1 MDQLFYLGLHDG
13 FQMAL
18 ITIITSL
25 LLDLT
30 SILYIIELFKK
41 PYGISLYLN
50 SLILNFVN
58 NFLLGSL
65 SYGIVTYYVI
75 TQKTADLNMM
85 IFEIFS
91 ILFIQSIGYYLMHMI
106 MHTKNFY
113 WMHRFHHK
121 YSSIVIPM
129 SANAV
134 TIYEYMF
141 AYMLPIILGIIIVRP
156 CLESLY
162 YAVKIISIF
171 NLLIHTPWLNE
182 ISKYLVPDIFVSTN
196 KHIEHHQKLNK
207 NYAAPTIN
215 IDKII
220 SLLD

>member
-1 MDQLFYLGLHDG
+1 MNQLFYLGLYDG

-18 ITIITSL
+18 ITTIISL
-25 LLDLT
+25 LLDFT
-30 SILYIIELFKK
+30 SIFYILELFKK
-41 PYGISLYLN
+41 PYGITLYLD

-58 NFLLGSL
+58 NFFIGSL
-65 SYGIVTYYVI
+65 SYGVVTYYII
-75 TQKTADLNMM
+75 TQKTTDFKMM

-91 ILFIQSIGYYLMHMI
+91 ILLIQSIGYYLMHMI
-106 MHTKNFY
+106 MHTKKFY
-113 WMHRFHHK
+113 WMHKFHHN
-121 YSSIVIPM
+121 YSSIVIPT

-141 AYMLPIILGIIIVRP
+141 AYMLPIILGIILVRP

-162 YAVKIISIF
+162 YAVKIISMF

-182 ISKYLVPDIFVSTN
+182 ISKYLVPDIFVNTN

-207 NYAAPTIN
+207 NYAAPILN
-215 IDKII
+215 IDKIVSI
-220 SLLD
+220 FD

>member
-1 MDQLFYLGLHDG
+1 MNQLFYLGLSDG
-13 FQMAL
+13 IQMAL

-30 SILYIIELFKK
+30 SIFYLIELFKK
-41 PYGISLYLN
+41 PYGITLYLN
-50 SLILNFVN
+50 SLVLNFVN
-58 NFLLGSL
+58 SFFIGSL
-65 SYGIVTYYVI
+65 SYGVVTYYVI
-75 TQKTADLNMM
+75 TQKTTELNMM

-91 ILFIQSIGYYLMHMI
+91 ILLIQSIGYYLMHMI

-113 WMHRFHHK
+113 WMHKFHHN
-121 YSSIVIPM
+121 YSSIVIPS

-141 AYMLPIILGIIIVRP
+141 AYMLPIIIGIIMVRP

-162 YAVKIISIF
+162 YAVKIISLF
-171 NLLIHTPWLNE
+171 NLLIHTPWLNK

-207 NYAAPTIN
+207 NYAAPTLN

-220 SLLD
+220 SIFD

>member
-1 MDQLFYLGLHDG
+1 MDQLFYLGLQDG
-13 FQMAL
+13 IQMAF
-18 ITIITSL
+18 ITISTSL

-30 SILYIIELFKK
+30 SIFYIIELFKK
-41 PYGISLYLN
+41 PYGITLYLN

-58 NFLLGSL
+58 NFLIGSL
-65 SYGIVTYYVI
+65 SYGVVTYYVI
-75 TQKTADLNMM
+75 TQKTTDLSMM

-91 ILFIQSIGYYLMHMI
+91 ILLIQSIGYYLMHMI

-113 WMHRFHHK
+113 WMHKFHHN
-121 YSSIVIPM
+121 YSSIVIPT

-207 NYAAPTIN
+207 NYAAPTLN